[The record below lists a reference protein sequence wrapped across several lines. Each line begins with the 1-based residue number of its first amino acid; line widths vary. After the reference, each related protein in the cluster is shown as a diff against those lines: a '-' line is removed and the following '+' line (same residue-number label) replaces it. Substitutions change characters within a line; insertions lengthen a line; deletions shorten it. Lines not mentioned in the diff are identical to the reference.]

1 MMLYLSSSIQQQQNR
16 IPGEQQN
23 RIMNHDRTQTG
34 NSPEPVSMPDDA
46 ASMPKPPCSG
56 RPSDRSRQDAR
67 RRNLFILV
75 CCILFVLL
83 TLIRIL
89 NIWSN
94 TPEYDE
100 IWTVQHYR
108 NLPVPAV
115 FSDVSTPNNHVLNTL
130 GIKFFLTLM
139 PHHNFAVRLTALLGF
154 CGLFAILLRAVLL
167 LLKNDTVRA
176 AVLTAVLLNGMLLH
190 YAETA
195 RGYSLQAFFVF
206 GLLFALLCFTFR
218 PPENRA
224 FNAVMWLLCATG
236 ACLSVSSGVLYV
248 AILTGLWGVL
258 YVPFRDGVKKL
269 WRDNRPLILAGIL
282 WSVFVLAWYGGNYS
296 RFAEGRVFGESFQT
310 PVRYLTYCFDSAQDT
325 GLLWT
330 LPLLALC
337 GVLLRGKPQWRICA
351 LTGGAIVLM
360 FASALVTKGG
370 PARIYLAMFA
380 PAVFGIGM
388 AADVLLSENRKFRK
402 ASLWILLVLAAV
414 CIFCSD
420 RDRRKAAA
428 SDLAAVFREVAK
440 MDSRVFVSYEPTD
453 LYVLRMMFQEEIIPD
468 NHKRQLHPEMLL
480 LLHENIISVFH
491 TGDPPVEELVEP
503 GANPADTGYVVPG
516 EDLRF
521 WLYRLRPLAPG
532 ETLDGKA
539 VLCFSDDSIPDD
551 MKHWLIDRCGIVNS
565 MLFSPET
572 SRICYGF
579 SGTGFTADM
588 MLEMEE
594 ASGGGLFFRVVSE

>member
-1 MMLYLSSSIQQQQNR
+1 
-16 IPGEQQN
+16 
-23 RIMNHDRTQTG
+23 MNHDRTQTG
-34 NSPEPVSMPDDA
+34 NSPDSVSTFDDTGQNR
-46 ASMPKPPCSG
+46 KPPQPG
-56 RPSDRSRQDAR
+56 RRQDTR

-75 CCILFVLL
+75 CCVLFALL
-83 TLIRIL
+83 AAIRIL

-167 LLKNDTVRA
+167 LLKNDTARA

-206 GLLFALLCFTFR
+206 GLLFSLLCFTFR

-224 FNAVMWLLCATG
+224 FNAVMWLLCAEGT
-236 ACLSVSSGVLYV
+236 CLSVSSGVLYV
-248 AILTGLWGVL
+248 AILTGLWVLL
-258 YVPFRDGVKKL
+258 YVPFRDGIKRV
-269 WRDNRPLILAGIL
+269 WQDNRPLILAGIV
-282 WSVFVLAWYGGNYS
+282 WSVFVLIWYGGNYS
-296 RFAEGRVFGESFQT
+296 RFAEGRVFGETFHT
-310 PVRYLTYCFDSAQDT
+310 PAQYFAYCFNSVRDT

-330 LPLLALC
+330 LPLLLLC

-351 LTGGAIVLM
+351 LAGGAVGLM
-360 FASALVTKGG
+360 LGSALVTKGG
-370 PARIYLAMFA
+370 PPRIYLALFA
-380 PAVFGIGM
+380 PAAFGIGM
-388 AADVLLSENRKFRK
+388 AADVLISENPKFRK
-402 ASLWILLVLAAV
+402 ASLWLLLILAAV

-420 RDRRKAAA
+420 RDRRKVAAP
-428 SDLAAVFREVAK
+428 DLAAVFREVAK
-440 MDSRVFVSYEPTD
+440 MDSRIFISYKATD
-453 LYVLRMMFQEEIIPD
+453 LYVLRMLFREDIIPD
-468 NHKRQLHPEMLL
+468 DDERQRKPEMLL
-480 LLHENIISVFH
+480 VLNENTISAVH
-491 TGDPPVEELVEP
+491 VSNPPVEELIEP
-503 GANPADTGYVVPG
+503 GANPADSGYVVPG

-521 WLYRLRPLAPG
+521 WLYRLRPLTPG
-532 ETLDGKA
+532 ESLEGKA
-539 VLCFSDDSIPDD
+539 ILCFSDDSIPDE
-551 MKHWLIDRCGIVNS
+551 MKHWLIDNCGVVNS
-565 MLFSPET
+565 ILFSPEK

-579 SGTGFTADM
+579 TGTRLNVTADM
-588 MLEMEE
+588 LLEMEK
-594 ASGGGLFFRVVSE
+594 AAGGGLFFRVISE